1 MFMSELTIQFGQ
13 LVRKYRKEKNMS
25 QEQLALLCNIDR
37 SYLGR
42 IERGEVNPTLEKIYE
57 CPSYWLKGLELH
69 EQERIANKEY
79 EQRLVARK
87 EAESVLQ
94 TVSDA
99 DES

>member
-25 QEQLALLCNIDR
+25 QEQLALLYNMDR

-57 CPSYWLKGLELH
+57 LADALK
-69 EQERIANKEY
+69 ISPT
-79 EQRLVARK
+79 RLLPVY
-87 EAESVLQ
+87 
-94 TVSDA
+94 
-99 DES
+99 

>member
-42 IERGEVNPTLEKIYE
+42 VERGEVNPTLEKIYE
-57 CPSYWLKGLELH
+57 LSNALQIKASELMP
-69 EQERIANKEY
+69 
-79 EQRLVARK
+79 
-87 EAESVLQ
+87 
-94 TVSDA
+94 
-99 DES
+99 

>member
-13 LVRKYRKEKNMS
+13 LVRKYRKEINMS

-57 CPSYWLKGLELH
+57 LSNALQIKASELMP
-69 EQERIANKEY
+69 
-79 EQRLVARK
+79 
-87 EAESVLQ
+87 
-94 TVSDA
+94 
-99 DES
+99 

>member
-1 MFMSELTIQFGQ
+1 MFMSELTIQFGR

-57 CPSYWLKGLELH
+57 IADALKITVHYLLPPAGF
-69 EQERIANKEY
+69 
-79 EQRLVARK
+79 VA
-87 EAESVLQ
+87 Q
-94 TVSDA
+94 TYL
-99 DES
+99 

>member
-13 LVRKYRKEKNMS
+13 LVRKYRKERNMS

-57 CPSYWLKGLELH
+57 
-69 EQERIANKEY
+69 IASALNISANC
-79 EQRLVARK
+79 L
-87 EAESVLQ
+87 LP
-94 TVSDA
+94 
-99 DES
+99 

>member
-13 LVRKYRKEKNMS
+13 LVRKHRKERNMS

-57 CPSYWLKGLELH
+57 LAK
-69 EQERIANKEY
+69 
-79 EQRLVARK
+79 
-87 EAESVLQ
+87 VLQ
-94 TVSDA
+94 VTAKDLFPNNV
-99 DES
+99 

>member
-25 QEQLALLCNIDR
+25 QEQLALLCNMDR

-57 CPSYWLKGLELH
+57 LATALG
-69 EQERIANKEY
+69 
-79 EQRLVARK
+79 VAAK
-87 EAESVLQ
+87 YLLPNNI
-94 TVSDA
+94 
-99 DES
+99 